1 MTLILTEVA
10 SVQSLHLFGQDN
22 TDSSSFVI
30 PSQRQTS
37 RDKVGASLIAELDRF
52 GFLAAS
58 VMDIAPRT

>member
-10 SVQSLHLFGQDN
+10 SVQSLHLLGQDN
-22 TDSSSFVI
+22 PDSSSFVI
-30 PSQRQTS
+30 LSQRQTS

-58 VMDIAPRT
+58 VMYIAPRT